1 MTETA
6 APTGSVWSHVLGY
19 VSVIGPPA
27 TVVTALVFYFGWARA
42 KAQAEW
48 MGLHVNLFGYT
59 TRDFALLS
67 ISALYLPLLLLI
79 ALAMLWVWL
88 DRLLRRRIDRGAAGR
103 WATAL
108 PRAALLGAGALIG
121 LMVVLLFAERVYSPL
136 YAPYLVT
143 AGVLVAAW
151 AVRIRRCAAAVEGPR
166 RPAEQQAVEATLLL
180 VLVALLLFWGTSNF
194 AEARG
199 RGLAED
205 LEVNLPWLPRA
216 QVYSQEP
223 LGLDVLGSRRTSWAR
238 PRPRCTATTGCA
250 CSPSAGNGTSS
261 STRGGPSRRERWWC
275 CPTTPRCG
283 SSTGADPGRGDRTSP
298 GACGGPSART
308 TPGFPGR
315 ARTSVVGRGGR
326 GSFDQPSAQTAT
338 SAKRMVSA

>member
-223 LGLDVLGSRRTSWAR
+223 LGLDVPGVTTRELG
-238 PRPRCTATTGCA
+238 TAEAPLYRYDGLRLLTVSGERYFFLHEGW
-250 CSPSAGNGTSS
+250 SVEEGTVVMLPDDASL
-261 STRGGPSRRERWWC
+261 RVQY
-275 CPTTPRCG
+275 
-283 SSTGADPGRGDRTSP
+283 GR
-298 GACGGPSART
+298 
-308 TPGFPGR
+308 
-315 ARTSVVGRGGR
+315 
-326 GSFDQPSAQTAT
+326 
-338 SAKRMVSA
+338 

>member
-67 ISALYLPLLLLI
+67 ISALYLPLLLLV
-79 ALAMLWVWL
+79 ALAMLWVGL

-223 LGLDVLGSRRTSWAR
+223 LGLDVPGVTTRELG
-238 PRPRCTATTGCA
+238 TAGAPLYRYDGLRLLTVSGERYFFLHEGW
-250 CSPSAGNGTSS
+250 SVEEGTVVMLPDDASL
-261 STRGGPSRRERWWC
+261 RVQY
-275 CPTTPRCG
+275 
-283 SSTGADPGRGDRTSP
+283 GR
-298 GACGGPSART
+298 
-308 TPGFPGR
+308 
-315 ARTSVVGRGGR
+315 
-326 GSFDQPSAQTAT
+326 
-338 SAKRMVSA
+338 

>member
-67 ISALYLPLLLLI
+67 ISALYLPLLLLV
-79 ALAMLWVWL
+79 ALAMLWVGL

-223 LGLDVLGSRRTSWAR
+223 LGLDVLGVTTHELG
-238 PRPRCTATTGCA
+238 TAEAPLYRYDGLRLLTVSGERYFFLHEGW
-250 CSPSAGNGTSS
+250 SVEEGTVVMLPDDASL
-261 STRGGPSRRERWWC
+261 RVQY
-275 CPTTPRCG
+275 
-283 SSTGADPGRGDRTSP
+283 GR
-298 GACGGPSART
+298 
-308 TPGFPGR
+308 
-315 ARTSVVGRGGR
+315 
-326 GSFDQPSAQTAT
+326 
-338 SAKRMVSA
+338 

>member
-103 WATAL
+103 WATTL

-151 AVRIRRCAAAVEGPR
+151 AVRIRRCAAAVEGLR
-166 RPAEQQAVEATLLL
+166 RPAEQQAVEATLPL

-223 LGLDVLGSRRTSWAR
+223 LGLDVPGVTTRELG
-238 PRPRCTATTGCA
+238 TAGAPLYRYDGLRLLTVSGERYFFLHEGW
-250 CSPSAGNGTSS
+250 SVEEGTVVVLPDDASL
-261 STRGGPSRRERWWC
+261 RVQY
-275 CPTTPRCG
+275 
-283 SSTGADPGRGDRTSP
+283 GR
-298 GACGGPSART
+298 
-308 TPGFPGR
+308 
-315 ARTSVVGRGGR
+315 
-326 GSFDQPSAQTAT
+326 
-338 SAKRMVSA
+338 

>member
-67 ISALYLPLLLLI
+67 ISALYLPLLLLV

-223 LGLDVLGSRRTSWAR
+223 LGLDVPGVTTRELG
-238 PRPRCTATTGCA
+238 TAEAPLYRYDGLRLLTVSGERYFFLHEGW
-250 CSPSAGNGTSS
+250 SVEEGTVVMLPDDASL
-261 STRGGPSRRERWWC
+261 RVQY
-275 CPTTPRCG
+275 
-283 SSTGADPGRGDRTSP
+283 GR
-298 GACGGPSART
+298 
-308 TPGFPGR
+308 
-315 ARTSVVGRGGR
+315 
-326 GSFDQPSAQTAT
+326 
-338 SAKRMVSA
+338 

>member
-67 ISALYLPLLLLI
+67 ISALYLPLLLLV

-103 WATAL
+103 WATTL

-151 AVRIRRCAAAVEGPR
+151 AVRIRRCAAAVEGLR

-205 LEVNLPWLPRA
+205 LEVNLLWLPRA

-223 LGLDVLGSRRTSWAR
+223 LGLDVPGVTTHELG
-238 PRPRCTATTGCA
+238 TAEAPLYRYDGLRLLTVSGERYFFLHEGW
-250 CSPSAGNGTSS
+250 SVEEGTVVVLPDDASL
-261 STRGGPSRRERWWC
+261 RVQY
-275 CPTTPRCG
+275 
-283 SSTGADPGRGDRTSP
+283 GR
-298 GACGGPSART
+298 
-308 TPGFPGR
+308 
-315 ARTSVVGRGGR
+315 
-326 GSFDQPSAQTAT
+326 
-338 SAKRMVSA
+338 

>member
-103 WATAL
+103 WATTL

-223 LGLDVLGSRRTSWAR
+223 LGLDVPGVTTHELG
-238 PRPRCTATTGCA
+238 TAEAPLYRYDGLRLLTVSGERYFFLHEGW
-250 CSPSAGNGTSS
+250 SVEEGTVVVLPDDASL
-261 STRGGPSRRERWWC
+261 RVQY
-275 CPTTPRCG
+275 
-283 SSTGADPGRGDRTSP
+283 GR
-298 GACGGPSART
+298 
-308 TPGFPGR
+308 
-315 ARTSVVGRGGR
+315 
-326 GSFDQPSAQTAT
+326 
-338 SAKRMVSA
+338 

>member
-67 ISALYLPLLLLI
+67 ISALYLPLLLLV

-103 WATAL
+103 WATTL

-151 AVRIRRCAAAVEGPR
+151 AVRIRRCAAAVEGLR

-223 LGLDVLGSRRTSWAR
+223 LGLDVPGVTTHELG
-238 PRPRCTATTGCA
+238 TAEAPLYRYDGLRLLTVSGERYFFLHEGW
-250 CSPSAGNGTSS
+250 SVEEGTVVVLPDDASL
-261 STRGGPSRRERWWC
+261 RVQY
-275 CPTTPRCG
+275 
-283 SSTGADPGRGDRTSP
+283 GR
-298 GACGGPSART
+298 
-308 TPGFPGR
+308 
-315 ARTSVVGRGGR
+315 
-326 GSFDQPSAQTAT
+326 
-338 SAKRMVSA
+338 

>member
-67 ISALYLPLLLLI
+67 ISALYLPLLLLV

-108 PRAALLGAGALIG
+108 PQAALLGAGALIG

-151 AVRIRRCAAAVEGPR
+151 AVRIRRCAAAVEGRR

-205 LEVNLPWLPRA
+205 LEVNLLWLPRA
-216 QVYSQEP
+216 QVYSREP
-223 LGLDVLGSRRTSWAR
+223 LGLDVPGVTTHELGTDEAPLYRYDGLRLLSVS
-238 PRPRCTATTGCA
+238 
-250 CSPSAGNGTSS
+250 
-261 STRGGPSRRERWWC
+261 
-275 CPTTPRCG
+275 
-283 SSTGADPGRGDRTSP
+283 GDRYFFLHEGWSVEEGTVVVLPDDASL
-298 GACGGPSART
+298 RVQY
-308 TPGFPGR
+308 GR
-315 ARTSVVGRGGR
+315 
-326 GSFDQPSAQTAT
+326 
-338 SAKRMVSA
+338 

>member
-19 VSVIGPPA
+19 LSVIGPPA

-67 ISALYLPLLLLI
+67 ISALYLPLLLLV

-223 LGLDVLGSRRTSWAR
+223 LGLDVPGVTTRELG
-238 PRPRCTATTGCA
+238 TAGAPLYRYDGLRLLTVSGERYFFLHEGW
-250 CSPSAGNGTSS
+250 SVEEGTVVVLPDDASL
-261 STRGGPSRRERWWC
+261 RVQY
-275 CPTTPRCG
+275 
-283 SSTGADPGRGDRTSP
+283 GR
-298 GACGGPSART
+298 
-308 TPGFPGR
+308 
-315 ARTSVVGRGGR
+315 
-326 GSFDQPSAQTAT
+326 
-338 SAKRMVSA
+338 

>member
-67 ISALYLPLLLLI
+67 ISALYLPLLLLV

-103 WATAL
+103 WATTL

-223 LGLDVLGSRRTSWAR
+223 LGLDVPGVTTRELG
-238 PRPRCTATTGCA
+238 TAEAPLYRYDGLRLLTVSGERYFFLHEGW
-250 CSPSAGNGTSS
+250 SVEEGTVVVLPDDASL
-261 STRGGPSRRERWWC
+261 RVQY
-275 CPTTPRCG
+275 
-283 SSTGADPGRGDRTSP
+283 GR
-298 GACGGPSART
+298 
-308 TPGFPGR
+308 
-315 ARTSVVGRGGR
+315 
-326 GSFDQPSAQTAT
+326 
-338 SAKRMVSA
+338 

>member
-223 LGLDVLGSRRTSWAR
+223 LGLDVPGVTTHELG
-238 PRPRCTATTGCA
+238 TAEAPLYRYDGLRLLTVSGERYFFLHEGW
-250 CSPSAGNGTSS
+250 SVEEGTVVMLPDDASL
-261 STRGGPSRRERWWC
+261 RVQY
-275 CPTTPRCG
+275 
-283 SSTGADPGRGDRTSP
+283 GR
-298 GACGGPSART
+298 
-308 TPGFPGR
+308 
-315 ARTSVVGRGGR
+315 
-326 GSFDQPSAQTAT
+326 
-338 SAKRMVSA
+338 

>member
-19 VSVIGPPA
+19 LSVIGPPA

-223 LGLDVLGSRRTSWAR
+223 LGLDVPGVSTHELG
-238 PRPRCTATTGCA
+238 TAEAPLYRYDGLRLLTVSGERYFFLHEGW
-250 CSPSAGNGTSS
+250 SVEEGTVVVLPDDASL
-261 STRGGPSRRERWWC
+261 RVQY
-275 CPTTPRCG
+275 
-283 SSTGADPGRGDRTSP
+283 GR
-298 GACGGPSART
+298 
-308 TPGFPGR
+308 
-315 ARTSVVGRGGR
+315 
-326 GSFDQPSAQTAT
+326 
-338 SAKRMVSA
+338 

>member
-67 ISALYLPLLLLI
+67 ISALYLPLLLLV

-103 WATAL
+103 WATTL

-205 LEVNLPWLPRA
+205 LEVNLLWLPRA

-223 LGLDVLGSRRTSWAR
+223 LGLDVPGVTTHELGTDEAPLYRYDGLRLLTVSGERYFFLHEGWSVEE
-238 PRPRCTATTGCA
+238 
-250 CSPSAGNGTSS
+250 GTVVVLPDDASL
-261 STRGGPSRRERWWC
+261 RVQY
-275 CPTTPRCG
+275 
-283 SSTGADPGRGDRTSP
+283 GR
-298 GACGGPSART
+298 
-308 TPGFPGR
+308 
-315 ARTSVVGRGGR
+315 
-326 GSFDQPSAQTAT
+326 
-338 SAKRMVSA
+338 

>member
-19 VSVIGPPA
+19 VSVMGPPA

-67 ISALYLPLLLLI
+67 ISALYLPLLLLV

-103 WATAL
+103 WATTL
-108 PRAALLGAGALIG
+108 PRAALLGAAALIG

-151 AVRIRRCAAAVEGPR
+151 AVRIRRCAAAGDGPR

-205 LEVNLPWLPRA
+205 LEVSLSWLPRA
-216 QVYSQEP
+216 QVYSEEP
-223 LGLDVLGSRRTSWAR
+223 LGLDVPGVTTHELG
-238 PRPRCTATTGCA
+238 TAEAPLYRYDGLRLLTVSGERYFFLHEGW
-250 CSPSAGNGTSS
+250 SVEEGTVVVL
-261 STRGGPSRRERWWC
+261 PDD
-275 CPTTPRCG
+275 G
-283 SSTGADPGRGDRTSP
+283 SLRVQYGR
-298 GACGGPSART
+298 
-308 TPGFPGR
+308 
-315 ARTSVVGRGGR
+315 
-326 GSFDQPSAQTAT
+326 
-338 SAKRMVSA
+338 

>member
-103 WATAL
+103 WATTL

-180 VLVALLLFWGTSNF
+180 VLVALLLFRGTSNF

-223 LGLDVLGSRRTSWAR
+223 LGLDVPGVTTRELG
-238 PRPRCTATTGCA
+238 TAEAPLYRYDGLRLLTVSGERYFFLHEGW
-250 CSPSAGNGTSS
+250 SVEEGTVVVLPDDASL
-261 STRGGPSRRERWWC
+261 RVQY
-275 CPTTPRCG
+275 
-283 SSTGADPGRGDRTSP
+283 GR
-298 GACGGPSART
+298 
-308 TPGFPGR
+308 
-315 ARTSVVGRGGR
+315 
-326 GSFDQPSAQTAT
+326 
-338 SAKRMVSA
+338 

>member
-19 VSVIGPPA
+19 LSVIGPPA

-223 LGLDVLGSRRTSWAR
+223 LGLDVPGVTTRELG
-238 PRPRCTATTGCA
+238 TAEAPLYRYDGLRLLTVSGERYFFLHEGW
-250 CSPSAGNGTSS
+250 SVEEGT
-261 STRGGPSRRERWWC
+261 
-275 CPTTPRCG
+275 
-283 SSTGADPGRGDRTSP
+283 
-298 GACGGPSART
+298 
-308 TPGFPGR
+308 
-315 ARTSVVGRGGR
+315 VVVLPDDASLRVQYWR
-326 GSFDQPSAQTAT
+326 
-338 SAKRMVSA
+338 